1 MNEKGK
7 LWKLIVAMVA
17 MILLGLIFIVS
28 GMGKVPSGTEFL
40 DQLLPFWGPTMAWLI
55 SNLLP
60 WAEIILGAALI
71 LRIYPR
77 IAAACSFPLIA
88 GFMTSNI
95 YGIVSGKDMGTC
107 GCFGV
112 FEQLFGA
119 PTPGKA
125 LYIDI
130 ALLVCAIV
138 TIVLYPYPFL
148 KFNPWFLG
156 WKKAGKA
163 NGTIAT

>member
-1 MNEKGK
+1 MNRNGS
-7 LWKLIVAMVA
+7 LWMLVVSVVGMVF
-17 MILLGLIFIVS
+17 LGGMFIVS
-28 GMGKVPSGTEFL
+28 GLGKVPSGTEFL

-55 SNLLP
+55 STLLP

-95 YGIVSGKDMGTC
+95 YGMVTNQDMGTC

-112 FEQLFGA
+112 FEQLLGS

-130 ALLVCAIV
+130 ALLVSAILI
-138 TIVLYPYPFL
+138 IVLYPYPFL
-148 KFNPWFLG
+148 KFNPWFLI
-156 WKKAGKA
+156 WRKAGKA
-163 NGTIAT
+163 NGTITT